1 MEDSVIQT
9 RNELYKIKKISLN
22 EERENNKLTLR
33 KKKIN
38 ENLLKKRLNNTNI
51 NNLQSE
57 LEINEELL
65 NIRKEHKKYIR

>member
-38 ENLLKKRLNNTNI
+38 EILLKKR
-51 NNLQSE
+51 
-57 LEINEELL
+57 
-65 NIRKEHKKYIR
+65 

>member
-9 RNELYKIKKISLN
+9 RNELYKLKNIYLN

-38 ENLLKKRLNNTNI
+38 EI
-51 NNLQSE
+51 
-57 LEINEELL
+57 
-65 NIRKEHKKYIR
+65 